1 MRALAVRLPNW
12 LGDTVMAVPTVRAL
26 RDSFPEIRVLLAGL
40 WAALLAGQGLAETL
54 VAYPRAWSGRLAA
67 ADAARRFRPDSAVLL
82 PNSIESALSAWY
94 WGAGRRVGFRTGARG
109 ALLTQG
115 PALPEPRRHQVDE
128 YLMLAEACGAQVVD
142 RAPRLTPPAADASDR
157 HEVRALLADAGIHRA
172 DGRRL
177 VAVHL
182 GAAYGPAKLWPRVR
196 VAEFC
201 RLAADDGMD
210 VVLVGAPDD
219 AATADAVGAESSAA
233 SLVGRDRPKLDG
245 ALQEL
250 PGVAHDALTCD
261 VGDSAA
267 VAALFEDIGRQGRAP
282 QLLVNNAGFAA
293 SARVQDTSDA
303 LWNETLRV
311 NLSGVFHCTRAAL
324 ASLLRFPFARVV
336 NVASNAGKVG
346 YPDMAGYNAG
356 KAAVI
361 NLTRSLAAEW
371 SRHGVNVNAVCPAR
385 VDTPM
390 LADVARWITARD
402 GGDADEPLK
411 KMVPAQLG
419 RHVQPVEVGR
429 VVAFLLSPAAAII
442 RGQSLN
448 VDGGDTPY

>member
-26 RDSFPEIRVLLAGL
+26 RDSFPEVRVLLAGP

-67 ADAARRFRPDSAVLL
+67 ADAARRFRPDTAVLL

-233 SLVGRDRPKLDG
+233 SLVGRDRPGLLP
-245 ALQEL
+245 ALLSEIDAL
-250 PGVAHDALTCD
+250 VSGDTGVAHLA
-261 VGDSAA
+261 
-267 VAALFEDIGRQGRAP
+267 AALGTPA
-282 QLLVNNAGFAA
+282 V
-293 SARVQDTSDA
+293 
-303 LWNETLRV
+303 TLF
-311 NLSGVFHCTRAAL
+311 GPT
-324 ASLLRFPFARVV
+324 
-336 NVASNAGKVG
+336 
-346 YPDMAGYNAG
+346 D
-356 KAAVI
+356 
-361 NLTRSLAAEW
+361 
-371 SRHGVNVNAVCPAR
+371 PAR
-385 VDTPM
+385 SAPRGAVRVLTHPVPCAPCFYRACPIDHPC
-390 LADVARWITARD
+390 LRDLPPAEVREALRALLEAGVEAAR
-402 GGDADEPLK
+402 
-411 KMVPAQLG
+411 
-419 RHVQPVEVGR
+419 
-429 VVAFLLSPAAAII
+429 
-442 RGQSLN
+442 
-448 VDGGDTPY
+448 